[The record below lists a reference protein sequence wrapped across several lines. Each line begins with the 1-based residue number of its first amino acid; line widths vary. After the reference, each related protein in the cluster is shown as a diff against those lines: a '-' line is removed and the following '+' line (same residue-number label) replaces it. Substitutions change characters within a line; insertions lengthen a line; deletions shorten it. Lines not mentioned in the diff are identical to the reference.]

1 MMSGIRNNPPS
12 ITSSSLQL
20 LEQAQSKVQSVSEK
34 LSSAQP
40 MLGSLQNPPTQIT
53 STRPLNSEVEISPIR
68 TLDLAKAATEQVIS
82 KIIHAAGIA
91 LLSQAENLSETVSR
105 LLD

>member
-1 MMSGIRNNPPS
+1 MMSGIRNNLPS

-40 MLGSLQNPPTQIT
+40 MLDSSQNPPTQIT
-53 STRPLNSEVEISPIR
+53 STRPLNSEIEISPKSDIR
-68 TLDLAKAATEQVIS
+68 FDNSKFISPPHKILHSGRGEIILSTSVNVI
-82 KIIHAAGIA
+82 IR
-91 LLSQAENLSETVSR
+91 SEAS
-105 LLD
+105 